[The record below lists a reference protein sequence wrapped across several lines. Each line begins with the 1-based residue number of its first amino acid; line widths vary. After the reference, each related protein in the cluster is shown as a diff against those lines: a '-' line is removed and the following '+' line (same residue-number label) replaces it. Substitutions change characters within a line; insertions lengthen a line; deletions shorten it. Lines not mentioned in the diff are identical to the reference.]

1 MARECKADG
10 VFAMISYHHTLTV
23 IDNDS
28 PVQLALNKALQLAK
42 KTHAKVTV
50 LKIEHPYNNV
60 LSRLGLLSKQ
70 ALDPMLVV
78 KKLLAKYQ
86 RLGVE
91 VEIKAI
97 KNLQDHVAILNEAN
111 KGNYDLI
118 VVNNKHHNPVIN
130 EFIPSCEAHLLR
142 ECEHPVMIVGNKTW
156 QQHGHILTAL
166 ETADPDIE
174 HSKLNQCLLDDT
186 LQLATLLDSDIHLLN
201 CYQIENWSMSVE
213 KETNHLSDKEQK
225 QQHWARLLS
234 NAKNYHIT
242 NEHLHLEQ
250 GLPDHIIPT
259 IAHQCN
265 ANLLVIG
272 AGEHHGLISE
282 LKGHTSSVIVN
293 QLKCDILAIKPQI
306 H

>member
-50 LKIEHPYNNV
+50 LKIERPYNNV

-142 ECEHPVMIVGNKTW
+142 ECEQPVMIVGNKTW

-186 LQLATLLDSDIHLLN
+186 LQLAT
-201 CYQIENWSMSVE
+201 
-213 KETNHLSDKEQK
+213 
-225 QQHWARLLS
+225 
-234 NAKNYHIT
+234 
-242 NEHLHLEQ
+242 
-250 GLPDHIIPT
+250 
-259 IAHQCN
+259 
-265 ANLLVIG
+265 
-272 AGEHHGLISE
+272 
-282 LKGHTSSVIVN
+282 
-293 QLKCDILAIKPQI
+293 
-306 H
+306 